1 MRVYIIT
8 LEGSMDGGGV
18 VNSIELE
25 MTPNQA
31 QFLNLVAQKIT
42 ANASNDYMPT
52 MSVMKRK

>member
-1 MRVYIIT
+1 
-8 LEGSMDGGGV
+8 MDGGGV